1 MRPLRNLSLAIGLVA
16 ASCPLAS
23 QSGSAYVPMA
33 DGTRLAVDWYLP
45 DSHEDGARY
54 PALLE
59 LTRYWRGREN
69 PDTGE
74 PMNSLR
80 PVERYFLEHGYAGT
94 TIAGIARGAGVASN
108 VVHWYFAS
116 KDDLFARAVDDLQ
129 VETLEAI
136 EASFAT
142 SPVADDPKR
151 LAQVLI
157 DLTVRVGTAHH
168 LIATVHERAPR
179 STPIA
184 ELHDRAHA
192 RYEALLRRLL
202 ERIGVH
208 DASADLVATALFSSI
223 EGLVMHRATPSEC
236 ARMLN
241 FLVPRLASDA

>member
-80 PVERYFLEHGYAGT
+80 PVERYFLEHGYALVKVDV
-94 TIAGIARGAGVASN
+94 RGSG
-108 VVHWYFAS
+108 
-116 KDDLFARAVDDLQ
+116 
-129 VETLEAI
+129 
-136 EASFAT
+136 ASFGSRDVPSPRT
-142 SPVADDPKR
+142 S
-151 LAQVLI
+151 
-157 DLTVRVGTAHH
+157 
-168 LIATVHERAPR
+168 AP
-179 STPIA
+179 P
-184 ELHDRAHA
+184 
-192 RYEALLRRLL
+192 
-202 ERIGVH
+202 
-208 DASADLVATALFSSI
+208 
-223 EGLVMHRATPSEC
+223 
-236 ARMLN
+236 
-241 FLVPRLASDA
+241 